1 MSEPLNIDPA
11 SWPDGLP
18 PCLIR
23 VDVEGRF
30 WHQGAEMVHA
40 GINKL
45 LMDHVDLD
53 EKGRYVIT
61 FAGQRCFV
69 EVEDTFF
76 VVVRAERVALD
87 DGKARYR
94 LTLND
99 GGHEWLAPATLRQSP
114 ENILY
119 ARVREG
125 RFPARFLRPAY
136 YQLAE
141 HVEERNGAYML
152 KVEGRG
158 FPIAR

>member
-1 MSEPLNIDPA
+1 
-11 SWPDGLP
+11 
-18 PCLIR
+18 
-23 VDVEGRF
+23 
-30 WHQGAEMVHA
+30 MVHA

-53 EKGRYVIT
+53 DKGRYVIT

-99 GGHEWLAPATLRQSP
+99 GGHEWLAPPRSASP
-114 ENILY
+114 RKTSFTPGPGG
-119 ARVREG
+119 AV
-125 RFPARFLRPAY
+125 PARFLRPAY

-152 KVEGRG
+152 KVEGRD